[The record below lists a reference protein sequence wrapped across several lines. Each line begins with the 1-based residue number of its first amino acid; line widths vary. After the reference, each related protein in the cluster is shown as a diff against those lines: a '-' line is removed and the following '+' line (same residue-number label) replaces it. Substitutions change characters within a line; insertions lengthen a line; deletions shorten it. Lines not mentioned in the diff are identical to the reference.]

1 MQAIFELSLQQ
12 LVERIRT
19 GRIKARDL
27 LASVYDNIE
36 RYDGQLNVFLSLV
49 DKNRAM
55 RWAEA
60 IDGKAVKGEPLG
72 KLAGIPVALK
82 DNIAIE
88 DAQLKTTCASRILE
102 NFQAPYNATVVE
114 KLLREDALIIGK
126 TNMDEFAMGSST
138 ENSAYLPTRNP
149 WNPER
154 VPGGSSGGAAVS
166 IATGMALLALG
177 SDTGGSIR
185 QPAAFCGITGVK
197 PTYGRVSRY
206 GLVAYGSSLDQIG
219 CLARSAE
226 NCAYGLSVIQGY
238 DSRDSTSAHVDA
250 MVAPE
255 TIDLSQLK
263 FCFPL
268 EYRDEKTASAD
279 IIESTVEMVSLL
291 KKKGAVVKECSLPFT
306 RYLVPTYYILAF
318 AEASSN
324 LGRFDGIR
332 YGVREQGGSTLD
344 SLYKKSRSQGFGTE
358 VKRRIMLGT
367 FVLSSGYYDQY
378 YGKASKVRTLIE
390 KEVETLLN
398 EFDFI
403 IGPVSPFPPFKLG
416 EKTEDPLLMYLADV
430 YSVLANLTRA
440 PAISIPGKP
449 SREGLPIGV
458 QLLGRKFE
466 DAHLLATAE
475 AIQKITNY
483 HTRQPPDFRK

>member
-55 RWAEA
+55 RWAEV

-177 SDTGGSIR
+177 QIPEDPFGSLR
-185 QPAAFCGITGVK
+185 P
-197 PTYGRVSRY
+197 
-206 GLVAYGSSLDQIG
+206 
-219 CLARSAE
+219 
-226 NCAYGLSVIQGY
+226 
-238 DSRDSTSAHVDA
+238 
-250 MVAPE
+250 
-255 TIDLSQLK
+255 
-263 FCFPL
+263 
-268 EYRDEKTASAD
+268 
-279 IIESTVEMVSLL
+279 
-291 KKKGAVVKECSLPFT
+291 
-306 RYLVPTYYILAF
+306 F
-318 AEASSN
+318 AE
-324 LGRFDGIR
+324 LRG
-332 YGVREQGGSTLD
+332 
-344 SLYKKSRSQGFGTE
+344 
-358 VKRRIMLGT
+358 
-367 FVLSSGYYDQY
+367 
-378 YGKASKVRTLIE
+378 
-390 KEVETLLN
+390 
-398 EFDFI
+398 
-403 IGPVSPFPPFKLG
+403 
-416 EKTEDPLLMYLADV
+416 
-430 YSVLANLTRA
+430 
-440 PAISIPGKP
+440 
-449 SREGLPIGV
+449 
-458 QLLGRKFE
+458 
-466 DAHLLATAE
+466 
-475 AIQKITNY
+475 
-483 HTRQPPDFRK
+483 